1 MLANAKSNKKM
12 PMEVPVQLR
21 YFHQNKGVQIYDFLK
36 RKEVMCYSKSA
47 IYLHPKLPVDTIW
60 EDQQ

>member
-1 MLANAKSNKKM
+1 M

-36 RKEVMCYSKSA
+36 RKEVTCYSKSA